1 MMSRPVTAGRSTGS
15 PPTRLSHRDV
25 PERLACA
32 PERGPRVGLRE
43 PAVER
48 ADREARW
55 IESRRDLV
63 PGERRRDRRVWT
75 SADRVRRD
83 DRLPVAVA
91 ERVREH
97 ASAAGGLAVLDRDEL
112 RLAAGQ

>member
-1 MMSRPVTAGRSTGS
+1 MTTRYRAARSRS
-15 PPTRLSHRDV
+15 PTRLSHRDL
-25 PERLACA
+25 PERLLRA

-97 ASAAGGLAVLDRDEL
+97 ASAAGGLAVLDRD
-112 RLAAGQ
+112 